1 MMSGAETDIAA
12 VDAVLEEL
20 GGAGGVLP
28 TSLLGRA
35 LRRLSLA
42 PSLGQLRQWADDYA
56 SGAGA
61 PGSAGAHASS
71 TISRTALHSIAQE
84 CYVAPTA
91 QRADFLACLRMFDR
105 YGDGRV
111 RVAELRA
118 ALQHDGE
125 PMPVAEIDA
134 AMALLAPAVVME
146 EGEPCIRPDR
156 AAALLFP
163 GLGTT
168 PAVSISGVG
177 GGDTGEGL
185 THAQHSGNTWEH
197 ELATVVRERDDGG
210 VRRYLE
216 HLGDAELQD
225 VLVWVALHAGDPR
238 LPGGMAARYSRII
251 DEMLRSGEEE
261 QLPGSRAAGGIGG
274 QGGGGGERPL
284 AAAPFAEDECG
295 LPMMPRPPAHGGGA
309 GRYVDAGAGLSA
321 TARET
326 HLAAA
331 RLAARGAVA
340 SAEQQASLASLQR
353 AIIRRYGFRGGVY
366 GRAPADFSSA
376 VAIMSA
382 QLQRFG
388 FLLRNGLEVVK
399 FPRQG
404 KPRTRVLWLHGD
416 GSLRLGTLREMAA
429 SRADAGAAESGEGH
443 GERIIPLND
452 LERVID
458 GATTAA
464 FLSSPAYKG
473 EVAGSE
479 ECCLTLVGKPV
490 QPQYNIKLPTKKGMQ
505 LFSAKFNAMI
515 AMLRGPE
522 GRPWGPRARQVSA
535 RYFAKHGHVPSDKL
549 LLAVAEAPKLT
560 AEQIAALAPTA
571 RALHEAEQ
579 ANVLI
584 GKVDARA
591 LHEAA
596 LATAVV
602 DQVHR

>member
-12 VDAVLEEL
+12 VDAVLAEL
-20 GGAGGVLP
+20 GGAGGVLA

-84 CYVAPTA
+84 CYVAPTD

-134 AMALLAPAVVME
+134 AMALLAPSVVME

-163 GLGTT
+163 SLGTT
-168 PAVSISGVG
+168 PAVSVSGVG
-177 GGDTGEGL
+177 GGDTWEGL

-210 VRRYLE
+210 VRSYLE
-216 HLGDAELQD
+216 HLSDAELQD

-238 LPGGMAARYSRII
+238 LPGGMAARYSQII
-251 DEMLRSGEEE
+251 DEMLRG
-261 QLPGSRAAGGIGG
+261 QQPGMVGQSSIGG
-274 QGGGGGERPL
+274 QGGGGGGGGEL
-284 AAAPFAEDECG
+284 ALEAAPYAEDERG
-295 LPMMPRPPAHGGGA
+295 LPMMPRPPAHGGGGG

-340 SAEQQASLASLQR
+340 SAEQLASLASLQR
-353 AIIRRYGFRGGVY
+353 AVIRRYGFRGGVY

-429 SRADAGAAESGEGH
+429 SRADARAAESSEGH

-464 FLSSPAYKG
+464 FLNSPAYKG
-473 EVAGSE
+473 EVVGSE

-490 QPQYNIKLPTKKGMQ
+490 QPQYNIKLPTKKGMR

-535 RYFAKHGHVPSDKL
+535 RYFAKHGHAPSDKL
-549 LLAVAEAPKLT
+549 LLAVAEAPTLT
-560 AEQIAALAPTA
+560 AEQVAALAPTA

-602 DQVHR
+602 DKVHR